1 MGTQSESDLTE
12 RELDLMER
20 RSQAASPGPWISFV
34 VGRDLEAGLNCIEVG
49 YCALME
55 VLGGTEADQDFIA
68 SARED
73 LPRLVKEVR
82 SLRAEL
88 KVRATAHAAATR
100 AAPSREAP
108 SRETAPAL
116 GQPSPVTC

>member
-73 LPRLVKEVR
+73 VPRLVKEVR
-82 SLRAEL
+82 RLRAEL
-88 KVRATAHAAATR
+88 KVRATPHAAGTTR
-100 AAPSREAP
+100 PVAP

-116 GQPSPVTC
+116 AQPAPVTC